1 MKNGN
6 ALTGNEK
13 WLPLGYVAA
22 FIFLAVGIGVIGS
35 LYLKNQFVK
44 TRQVS
49 ENELSA
55 IGGLKIAQISK
66 WYLDQFEHVNYFFN
80 SPLIPDTMMNLRENP
95 SDLES
100 RIIIKDCLASIQQNF
115 HYNRVLL
122 FDSNQQ
128 FLFSFPEAKTWVGPN
143 ANKFIA
149 DTLSEGAVMISDIH
163 LSKMVPDTVDMD
175 IFIPLIPFIPLQAGS
190 NESKRAIGVLML
202 EINPHDYL
210 FPLVQSWPTPSKT
223 AETLLV
229 RKDGDEVVYLNE
241 LRHRKGT
248 ALKLRFPIA
257 DKTNLPAVMAVNG
270 KEGIFEGWD
279 YRGVDVIADIGP
291 VPGTPWFL
299 ISKVDKN
306 EIYSALKKEAAV
318 TLALIL
324 ILILA
329 TALGVGF
336 IWKQR
341 DANLLRKSHEE
352 LERRVVERTA
362 DLNKSLQEIS
372 DLYNNAPCGYHSLD
386 RDGLIV
392 KVNDTEL
399 KWIGYER
406 DGVVNKLKF
415 PDILTQ
421 KSLDSFHENFP
432 KFKERGW
439 VKDLELEVICNDGT
453 ILPVIINSTAI
464 RDAEGNYLMSRST
477 LFDMTYRKRIE
488 KELEKLNRSLSL
500 RTSELETV
508 NKELEAFSYSVSHD
522 LKSPLRSVDGFAKML
537 EEDYSGKLDDEGKRL
552 LKVIRDS
559 AKEMGQLISD
569 LLEFSRMTRKD
580 IHKTNIDMDELVR
593 DVYSHFENDLKG
605 RDVSLDADSLPEIYG
620 DPAMIREVLVNLLS
634 NAFKFTRPKKV
645 AVIKIESTSEGDDI
659 VFTTSDNGV
668 GFDMSYKDKLFSV
681 FQRLHSVSEF
691 EGTGIGLAL
700 VQRIIQ
706 RHGGKVW
713 AESELG
719 KGSKF
724 SFSIPKIK

>member
-1 MKNGN
+1 MENGN
-6 ALTGNEK
+6 KPAENAK

-22 FIFLAVGIGVIGS
+22 FIFLTVGIALIGS
-35 LYLKNQFVK
+35 IYIKNQFAK
-44 TRQVS
+44 SRQAAES
-49 ENELSA
+49 ELSA
-55 IGGLKIAQISK
+55 IGDLKIAQISK
-66 WYLDQFEHVNYFFN
+66 WYSDQFEHVDYFFN

-95 SDLES
+95 SHVES
-100 RIIIKDCLASIQQNF
+100 KIIIKDCLASIQQNF
-115 HYNRVLL
+115 HYNRILL
-122 FDSNQQ
+122 FDSSQQ
-128 FLFSFPEAKTWVGPN
+128 LLFSFPEEKTWVGAN
-143 ANKFIA
+143 AKKLVA
-149 DTLSEGAVMISDIH
+149 DTLSAGAVMVSDIH
-163 LSKMVPDTVDMD
+163 LSTMVPDTVDMD
-175 IFIPLIPFIPLQAGS
+175 IFIPLIPLQVGPH
-190 NESKRAIGVLML
+190 ESKKAVGVLML
-202 EINPHDYL
+202 EINPNDFL
-210 FPLVQSWPTPSKT
+210 FPMVQSWPTPSKT

-248 ALKLRFPIA
+248 ALKLRVRI
-257 DKTNLPAVMAVNG
+257 DSKTNLPAVMAVNG
-270 KEGIFEGWD
+270 KVGIVEGGD

-299 ISKVDKN
+299 VSKVDKN
-306 EIYSALKKEAAV
+306 EIYSALKKEAVV

-324 ILILA
+324 ILVLA

-341 DANLLRKSHEE
+341 DADLLRKSHEE

-362 DLNKSLQEIS
+362 ALNKSLQEIN

-386 RDGLIV
+386 KDGVIV
-392 KVNDTEL
+392 RINDTEL

-406 DGVVNKLKF
+406 DGVVDKLKF
-415 PDILTQ
+415 PDILTP
-421 KSLDSFHENFP
+421 KSLDSFHVNFP

-464 RDAEGNYLMSRST
+464 RDADGNYLMSRST

-522 LKSPLRSVDGFAKML
+522 LKAPLRSVDGFAKML
-537 EEDYSGKLDDEGKRL
+537 EEDYSGKFDDEGRRL

-580 IHKTNIDMDELVR
+580 IHKTNIDMNELVR
-593 DVYSHFENDLKG
+593 EVYSHFENDLKG
-605 RDVSLDADSLPEIYG
+605 RDVSLDAGSLPEIYG

-634 NAFKFTRPKKV
+634 NALKFTRPKKV
-645 AVIKIESTSEGDDI
+645 AVIKIEATSEGDDI

-668 GFDMSYKDKLFSV
+668 GFDMSYKDKLFCV
-681 FQRLHSVSEF
+681 FQRLHSVAEF

-713 AESELG
+713 AESEPG
-719 KGSKF
+719 KGSRF
-724 SFSIPKIK
+724 SFSIQKIK

>member
-1 MKNGN
+1 MGDVNTSVGN
-6 ALTGNEK
+6 AK

-22 FIFLAVGIGVIGS
+22 FIFLAVGVVGS
-35 LYLKNQFVK
+35 FYLKNQFAK
-44 TRQVS
+44 SRQAA
-49 ENELSA
+49 ENELAA
-55 IGGLKIAQISK
+55 IGDLKSEQIAK
-66 WYLDQFEHVNYFFN
+66 WYSDQLEHVNYFFN
-80 SPLIPDTMMNLRENP
+80 SPLIPDTMINLKETP
-95 SDLES
+95 TDLES
-100 RIIIKDCLASIQQNF
+100 IIIIKDCLDSIQKNF
-115 HYNRVLL
+115 HYRRVLL
-122 FDSNQQ
+122 FDSRQEL
-128 FLFSFPEAKTWVGPN
+128 LFSFPEGKSWVGPSSEKN
-143 ANKFIA
+143 IA
-149 DTLSEGAVMISDIH
+149 DTLSTGKVLISDIH

-175 IFIPLIPFIPLQAGS
+175 IYIPLTPVKVGS
-190 NESKRAIGVLML
+190 DQSKKPVGVLML
-202 EINPHDYL
+202 EINPHDFL

-223 AETLLV
+223 AETLLI
-229 RKDGDEVVYLNE
+229 RKDGEDVVYLNE

-257 DKTNLPAVMAVNG
+257 GKTNLPAIMAVIG
-270 KEGIFEGWD
+270 KEGIVEGVD
-279 YRGVDVIADIGP
+279 YRGLLVIAHIGP
-291 VPGTPWFL
+291 ILGTPWF
-299 ISKVDKN
+299 IVAKVDKS
-306 EIYSALKKEAAV
+306 EIYSALKKEAAI
-318 TLALIL
+318 TLALVL

-329 TALGVGF
+329 TALGAGF

-352 LERRVVERTA
+352 LERHVVERTA

-386 RDGLIV
+386 KDGLIV
-392 KVNDTEL
+392 KINDTEL
-399 KWIGYER
+399 KWFGYER

-488 KELEKLNRSLSL
+488 KELEKLNRGLSL

-522 LKSPLRSVDGFAKML
+522 LKAPLRSVDGFAKML
-537 EEDYSGKLDDEGKRL
+537 EEDYSDKLDDEGKRL

-580 IHKTNIDMDELVR
+580 IHKTNIDMNELVR
-593 DVYSHFENDLKG
+593 EVYAHFENDLKG
-605 RDVSLDADSLPEIYG
+605 RDVGLDAGSLPEIYG

-634 NAFKFTRPKKV
+634 NAFKFTRPKKM
-645 AVIKIESTSEGDDI
+645 AVIKIEATSEGDDI

-668 GFDMSYKDKLFSV
+668 GFDMSYKDKLFCV
-681 FQRLHSVSEF
+681 FQRLHSVAEF

-713 AESELG
+713 AESEVG
-719 KGSKF
+719 KGASFYF
-724 SFSIPKIK
+724 SLPKIK